1 MYDSQGRQ
9 EQMQQTNIH
18 PTAIIGENVRI
29 GAGTTIGAYTVI
41 HGPTNIG
48 ERNTIGSHVVIGS
61 PPEDRHPKQPVS
73 EAWIEIGDEN
83 TIREFTAI
91 QKPSLTP
98 LTSIGNGCY
107 IMRNC
112 HIPHDARVGSSV
124 TMSPFATLGGS
135 TIVQDSAT
143 IGIGA
148 CTHQFSVIGGH
159 SMVAMNATVVKNI
172 PPFTTFIPGKP
183 LGINKV
189 GLKRAGMVNVTVD
202 LIEWLETGQ
211 LVKGS
216 LLESTRGKMLREWEQ
231 LHQNSKRSRV
241 KWAAV

>member
-1 MYDSQGRQ
+1 MT
-9 EQMQQTNIH
+9 QTNIH

-29 GAGTTIGAYTVI
+29 GAGTTIGAYTII

-48 ERNTIGSHVVIGS
+48 SNNNIGSHVVIGS
-61 PPEDRHPKQPVS
+61 PPEDRHPKQPLA

-98 LTSIGNGCY
+98 LTSIGHRCY
-107 IMRNC
+107 IMRNG
-112 HIPHDARVGSSV
+112 HIPHDARIGNGV
-124 TMSPFATLGGS
+124 TMSPFVALGGS
-135 TIVQDSAT
+135 TKVQDNAT
-143 IGIGA
+143 LGIGA

-172 PPFTTFIPGKP
+172 PPFTTFIPSKP

-202 LIEWLETGQ
+202 LIEWLEHGQ

-216 LLESTRGKMLREWEQ
+216 LLESTRGMMLREWEQ
-231 LHQNSKRSRV
+231 LHEVSGRAR
-241 KWAAV
+241 AVWVGA